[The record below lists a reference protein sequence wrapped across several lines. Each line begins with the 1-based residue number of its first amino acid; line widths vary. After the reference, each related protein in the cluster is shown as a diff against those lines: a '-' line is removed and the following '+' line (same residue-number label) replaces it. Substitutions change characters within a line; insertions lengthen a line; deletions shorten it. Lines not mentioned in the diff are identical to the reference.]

1 MKLID
6 LVNIFIIPLCIFSI
20 TPILFLLL
28 QLVNNKKYL
37 RNLRQCFYLGSL
49 TYLAITLFYISKMDL
64 IVYLFLLYLAFFFIF
79 INLIQLYISGVQIR
93 IIKEVYENQKVD
105 VIDYLKN
112 AELKKYFETKK
123 KLLDM
128 KIIKIKKNKYVVKN
142 SFIIFTYNVFKFLK
156 KIYSIEK

>member
-20 TPILFLLL
+20 TPLLFLLL
-28 QLVNNKKYL
+28 QLANNQKYL
-37 RNLRQCFYLGSL
+37 RNLRQCFFWGSL
-49 TYLAITLFYISKMDL
+49 TYLVITLFYVNEIDS
-64 IVYLFLLYLAFFFIF
+64 IIYLSLLYLAFFFIF
-79 INLIQLYISGVQIR
+79 INLIQLYKSGVQIQ
-93 IIKEVYENQKVD
+93 IIKEVYVNPKVD
-105 VIDYLKN
+105 VVDYLKN
-112 AELKKYFETKK
+112 IELKKYLETKK

-128 KIIKIKKNKYVVKN
+128 KIIKIKKNKYIVKS